1 MINKIKK
8 RFVNQEGFTLIEL
21 VIVLAVIGLLI
32 GIAIPVYNH
41 VLESAMVKTDNSNAA
56 MVENAVQMYRADTG
70 NMPAAEGT
78 TGAERFNAL
87 IDTLHSE
94 GYLQQ
99 ESLSAS
105 QDGKCYTYDSSSGK
119 VSVESS
125 D

>member
-1 MINKIKK
+1 MKEKVKNLIEDQK
-8 RFVNQEGFTLIEL
+8 GFTLIEL

-70 NMPAAEGT
+70 KMPEAAGT
-78 TGAERFNAL
+78 TGAARFNAL
-87 IDTLHSE
+87 ITVLHSE

-99 ESLSAS
+99 DSLTAS
-105 QDGKCYTYDSSSGK
+105 QEGK
-119 VSVESS
+119 VFTYNGSTGKVTIESTE
-125 D
+125 